1 MTLCIEV
8 VNVCI
13 YGNKTIITGRE
24 KKKKKHLLF
33 VSSLKHIMERKDGK
47 KNKGKE
53 HAEWLSHPDSTYRNG
68 YMVLWTD
75 PYSWATFLFAF
86 QIT

>member
-47 KNKGKE
+47 KE
-53 HAEWLSHPDSTYRNG
+53 
-68 YMVLWTD
+68 
-75 PYSWATFLFAF
+75 
-86 QIT
+86 

>member
-1 MTLCIEV
+1 MLARKGNRKYVVKEKMTLCIEV

-33 VSSLKHIMERKDGK
+33 VSSLRHIMERKDGK

-53 HAEWLSHPDSTYRNG
+53 HAE
-68 YMVLWTD
+68 
-75 PYSWATFLFAF
+75 
-86 QIT
+86 

>member
-1 MTLCIEV
+1 
-8 VNVCI
+8 
-13 YGNKTIITGRE
+13 
-24 KKKKKHLLF
+24 
-33 VSSLKHIMERKDGK
+33 MERKDGK